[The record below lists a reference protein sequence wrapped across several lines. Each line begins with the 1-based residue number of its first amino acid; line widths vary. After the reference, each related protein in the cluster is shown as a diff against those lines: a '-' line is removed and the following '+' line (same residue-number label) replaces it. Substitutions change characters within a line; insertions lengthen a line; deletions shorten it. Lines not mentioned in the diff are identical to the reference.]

1 MNMLISRSFLL
12 RGIDWL
18 QRNEFAAAVADFDA
32 AISYAPDD
40 PYAHWNKATALLS
53 LGDYASGFVE
63 YEWGWK
69 LFNWRGFGPVRND
82 IDRLQVLPMW
92 DGNGGRLLLYHEL
105 GFGDAI
111 MCFRYL
117 RELKRRAEV
126 TLVVDRC
133 LARLARQF
141 EIDVVT
147 SVPDD
152 LTKFDARLPLFGAMR
167 VLNQTVETLVRA
179 PYINARLA
187 PEPSTIGI
195 AWSGRT
201 QTMFSSAFFASML
214 NGYSLHSLQPDSVP
228 PHVYPLVAEDFSD
241 TVKVIERMEH
251 VVTVDTAVAH
261 LAGAMGHPSVHL
273 VLPFIGDWRWWQ
285 VSAWYPTIKT
295 YRQPTAGN
303 DWREPFVKLNVALSH
318 NSVATGD
325 DDGRPEES
333 DPDPGPGPESDPDA
347 DRGRCTA
354 GQ

>member
-18 QRNEFAAAVADFDA
+18 RRNEFAAAVADFDA
-32 AISYAPDD
+32 AIRYAPDD

-69 LFNWRGFGPVRND
+69 LFNWRGFGPVRDD
-82 IDRLQVLPMW
+82 IDRLQALPMW
-92 DGNGGRLLLYHEL
+92 DGSGGRLLLYHEL
-105 GFGDAI
+105 GFGDAV
-111 MCFRYL
+111 MCFRFL
-117 RELKRRAEV
+117 PELKRRAVV
-126 TLVVDRC
+126 TLVVDRS

-147 SVPDD
+147 AVPAD
-152 LTKFDARLPLFGAMR
+152 LTAFDARLPLFGAMR
-167 VLNQTVETLVRA
+167 VLRQTVETIPRD

-187 PEPSTIGI
+187 PEPSTVGI

-214 NGYSLHSLQPDSVP
+214 NGYSLHSLQPDSAP
-228 PHVYPLVAEDFSD
+228 PHVCPLVAGDFAD

-273 VLPFIGDWRWWQ
+273 VLPFTGDWRWWRA
-285 VSAWYPTIKT
+285 SAWYPKIKT

-303 DWREPFVKLNVALSH
+303 DWREPFVKLNVAL
-318 NSVATGD
+318 NATNTGD
-325 DDGRPEES
+325 DDGRPKES
-333 DPDPGPGPESDPDA
+333 EPPDDAGPASARSGA
-347 DRGRCTA
+347 DRGRDGA
-354 GQ
+354 LW